1 MHLILQLFQAVLDDI
16 RNIYVHTLDFIRNL
30 ENQYHS
36 FIRFGLITFVHSINI
51 IGIVSEIDMIIE
63 QTVSIYSKRI
73 YIHRFVL
80 IYNIIIVYVTK
91 VYRDI

>member
-1 MHLILQLFQAVLDDI
+1 MHLVLQLIQALYDHI

-51 IGIVSEIDMIIE
+51 IGIVAEIDITNIIIE
-63 QTVSIYSKRI
+63 QTVSIYSKQI
-73 YIHRFVL
+73 YTHLFAFIS
-80 IYNIIIVYVTK
+80 NILIVYVTK
-91 VYRDI
+91 I

>member
-1 MHLILQLFQAVLDDI
+1 MHLVLQLFQAVYDDI

-51 IGIVSEIDMIIE
+51 IGIVSEIDIINIVIE
-63 QTVSIYSKRI
+63 QTVYIYSK
-73 YIHRFVL
+73 
-80 IYNIIIVYVTK
+80 
-91 VYRDI
+91 